1 MIARIKLYL
10 AALGALVVAIAM
22 AYLKGRADKSAD
34 ARKDQLEMEVDAHE
48 RINDADTGGGAT
60 DSERIK
66 RLREMASQL
75 RD

>member
-10 AALGALVVAIAM
+10 AAFGALLVAFVVT
-22 AYLKGRADKSAD
+22 YLKGRADSA
-34 ARKDQLEMEVDAHE
+34 AAVIHDQLKSEVDAHE

-60 DSERIK
+60 DGERIE
-66 RLREMASQL
+66 RLRDMAAQL

>member
-10 AALGALVVAIAM
+10 AAFGALLVAFVVT
-22 AYLKGRADKSAD
+22 YLKGRNDSAAA
-34 ARKDQLEMEVDAHE
+34 ARHDQLKSEVDAHE

-60 DSERIK
+60 DGERIK
-66 RLREMASQL
+66 RLRDMAAQL